1 MKLDTQSMILIIQ
14 LVAQGIGA
22 WKEIVDL
29 AKRVENG
36 GKITQFDI
44 DQARAQID
52 KAVNGWDASVKPD
65 EPTLINN
72 DE

>member
-1 MKLDTQSMILIIQ
+1 MILIIQ

-44 DQARAQID
+44 DQARAQIN
-52 KAVNGWDASVKPD
+52 KAVGNWDASVKPD
-65 EPTLINN
+65 ETENPTLINN